1 MAIGRLSV
9 SVGVKGKGGPHAQ
22 YIAREGKYAKY
33 NDGLEKLEGTGYGN
47 MPKWAQTDPNFFWKM
62 SDDKERKN
70 GTSYREHVIALPR
83 ELTADQRH
91 ELIKEWIHQE
101 IGEKH
106 AYQYAIHNPLAMD
119 GLEQPHAHIMFSERL
134 IDGIERDPDQYF
146 KRFNAKKPECGGAKK
161 ANTPKLLNERKLELK
176 DQRDRWEKL
185 CNSHLELA
193 GSDARI
199 SMKSLEEQGID
210 REPINL
216 SMQQIK
222 RADVKEIYTNLLTA
236 RNDFEQ
242 AKLDSLAI
250 NIIDELGKI
259 DKESHERAS
268 TAIDRANRAIGSS
281 EQAIA
286 EYGEQSEYRD
296 QNIRESVETDKSHQR
311 IIGYRSQRIDESY
324 PRYRLHRKR
333 VEETAQT
340 IDRAKRRISDTK
352 QFITS
357 SKRRI
362 IDIKQFITSSEQRI
376 RDRKQLITNTIEEYD
391 RLMQGPDVQTQAREQ
406 EQQQRQQE
414 LTTIQ
419 AEEKEAERQRIEKRK
434 PSGMI
439 RTLGLRIQIG
449 ETDKY
454 GNITLLHRDVISHVS
469 GEVHTLIK
477 NAIKGNHQIIITN
490 TSKQGKQ
497 LNPEYAQNSTAR
509 AFEKFML
516 DENVLSNP
524 RILIDFGLGKA
535 SEALGIREFAEKYD
549 IKCDFHD
556 LEKLDS
562 LNPVVNTEPKIE
574 KPAQQS
580 SEPKSQNDSSYDNS
594 LNYP

>member
-1 MAIGRLSV
+1 MAVGRLSV
-9 SVGVKGKGGPHAQ
+9 VVGVKGKAGPHAQ
-22 YIAREGKYAKY
+22 YIAREGKYAKH
-33 NDGLEKLEGTGYGN
+33 NDGLEKLEGTGHGN
-47 MPKWAQTDPNFFWKM
+47 MPEWAQADPNFFWKM

-70 GTSYREHVIALPR
+70 GTSYREHIITLPR

-91 ELIKEWIHQE
+91 ELIKEWIQQE

-119 GLEQPHAHIMFSERL
+119 GLEQPHAHLMFSERL
-134 IDGIERDPDQYF
+134 IDGIDRDPDNYF
-146 KRFNAKKPECGGAKK
+146 KRYNTKNPERGGGKK
-161 ANTPKLLNERKLELK
+161 ANTPKLADERKLELK

-222 RADVKEIYTNLLTA
+222 TPSIKSVYEHQL
-236 RNDFEQ
+236 
-242 AKLDSLAI
+242 KLSVDLKQVEKDSQAI
-250 NIIDELGKI
+250 NAGDELI
-259 DKESHERAS
+259 RVYKEVEQNADRASERARE
-268 TAIDRANRAIGSS
+268 AIDTGRKVSDEASEALNGSGERVDARKYAFTPLYSGKGIKNRDYDPVIEPSPWTDNGVEKAHIGL
-281 EQAIA
+281 
-286 EYGEQSEYRD
+286 R
-296 QNIRESVETDKSHQR
+296 
-311 IIGYRSQRIDESY
+311 RS
-324 PRYRLHRKR
+324 
-333 VEETAQT
+333 
-340 IDRAKRRISDTK
+340 
-352 QFITS
+352 
-357 SKRRI
+357 
-362 IDIKQFITSSEQRI
+362 
-376 RDRKQLITNTIEEYD
+376 KQLLDAINRELERDEIELK
-391 RLMQGPDVQTQAREQ
+391 RKIRSKIAKEQ
-406 EQQQRQQE
+406 PAKKPALDKVAIEQVE
-414 LTTIQ
+414 VT
-419 AEEKEAERQRIEKRK
+419 EKEAKAVADKTLERQRIEKRK
-434 PSGMI
+434 PSAMI
-439 RTLGLRIQIG
+439 NRPSLRIQIG
-449 ETDKY
+449 ETDQY
-454 GNITLLHRDVISHVS
+454 GHMILLLRDVISHVS

-516 DENVLSNP
+516 DENVLSDA

-580 SEPKSQNDSSYDNS
+580 SESKPQNDSSYDNS

>member
-146 KRFNAKKPECGGAKK
+146 KRFNAKNPECGGAKK
-161 ANTPKLLNERKLELK
+161 ANTPKLLDERKLELK

-216 SMQQIK
+216 SMKQIK
-222 RADVKEIYTNLLTA
+222 TPSIKSVYEHQLKLSIDLKQIEKDSQAINVDDELIRVYKEIEQNADRASERA
-236 RNDFEQ
+236 REAIDTGRKVSDGAREALNGSGERVDTRKYAFTPLYPRKGNKNRDYDPVIEPSPWTDSGVEQ
-242 AKLDSLAI
+242 AHIGLQRSKQLLDAI
-250 NIIDELGKI
+250 NRELERDEIEL
-259 DKESHERAS
+259 
-268 TAIDRANRAIGSS
+268 
-281 EQAIA
+281 
-286 EYGEQSEYRD
+286 
-296 QNIRESVETDKSHQR
+296 
-311 IIGYRSQRIDESY
+311 
-324 PRYRLHRKR
+324 
-333 VEETAQT
+333 
-340 IDRAKRRISDTK
+340 KRRIR
-352 QFITS
+352 
-357 SKRRI
+357 SKI
-362 IDIKQFITSSEQRI
+362 AKEQSA
-376 RDRKQLITNTIEEYD
+376 KNPA
-391 RLMQGPDVQTQAREQ
+391 PDKVA
-406 EQQQRQQE
+406 
-414 LTTIQ
+414 
-419 AEEKEAERQRIEKRK
+419 A
-434 PSGMI
+434 
-439 RTLGLRIQIG
+439 
-449 ETDKY
+449 DKVAA
-454 GNITLLHRDVISHVS
+454 DKV
-469 GEVHTLIK
+469 
-477 NAIKGNHQIIITN
+477 A
-490 TSKQGKQ
+490 
-497 LNPEYAQNSTAR
+497 A
-509 AFEKFML
+509 
-516 DENVLSNP
+516 D
-524 RILIDFGLGKA
+524 
-535 SEALGIREFAEKYD
+535 
-549 IKCDFHD
+549 
-556 LEKLDS
+556 
-562 LNPVVNTEPKIE
+562 KIAAD
-574 KPAQQS
+574 KIAAD
-580 SEPKSQNDSSYDNS
+580 KIAADKIAADKIAADKIAADKIAAD
-594 LNYP
+594 

>member
-9 SVGVKGKGGPHAQ
+9 VVGVKGKGGPHAQ
-22 YIAREGKYAKY
+22 YIAREGKYAKH
-33 NDGLEKLEGTGYGN
+33 NDGLEKLEGTGHGN
-47 MPKWAQTDPNFFWKM
+47 MPKWAQADPNFFWKM

-70 GTSYREHVIALPR
+70 GTSYREHIITLPR

-146 KRFNAKKPECGGAKK
+146 KRFNAKKPESGGAKK
-161 ANTPKLLNERKLELK
+161 ANTPKFESERKLELK

-199 SMKSLEEQGID
+199 SMKSLKEQGID

-281 EQAIA
+281 ERAIA
-286 EYGEQSEYRD
+286 EYGDLSEYGH
-296 QNIRESVETDKSHQR
+296 QSIRASVETDKSHQR

-376 RDRKQLITNTIEEYD
+376 RDRKQLLTNTIEEYD
-391 RLMQGPDVQTQAREQ
+391 RLIQGHDVQTQARE
-406 EQQQRQQE
+406 QQRQQE

-469 GEVHTLIK
+469 VEVHELIK
-477 NAIKGNHQIIITN
+477 NAIRGNHQTIITN

-497 LNPEYAQNSTAR
+497 LNPEYAQNGTAR

-524 RILIDFGLGKA
+524 RILIDFGLRKA

-562 LNPVVNTEPKIE
+562 LNPVVNAEPKIE

-580 SEPKSQNDSSYDNS
+580 SEPKPQNDSPYDNS